1 MGIKTEQSE
10 IENPDADS
18 DLGDS
23 SDEEKQADAKQESDV
38 KQEVKT
44 DPDGNPLPKKLESG
58 QHENETLTEFK
69 DRLKKKKERRLDVYR
84 RRNNEESI
92 EAYKKRYQERR
103 LERKMAGRHI

>member
-1 MGIKTEQSE
+1 MGVKTEQSE

-23 SDEEKQADAKQESDV
+23 SDEEKQADVKQESDI

-69 DRLKKKKERRLDVYR
+69 DRKKSVDWM
-84 RRNNEESI
+84 SI
-92 EAYKKRYQERR
+92 EDVTMTKVLKLTRNATKR
-103 LERKMAGRHI
+103 GG